1 MLKEVLGL
9 EGTLLHQ
16 PLVRRESGGLPES
29 PDEMSG
35 GHAASLAEFVDGR
48 RVADSGDEN
57 FLGDALLPRRKP
69 PSGPGLDGRYVGV
82 SVDQM
87 RHQQNRYFIYEK
99 L

>member
-57 FLGDALLPRRKP
+57 FLGDALLPRRKTATP
-69 PSGPGLDGRYVGV
+69 AFDGRCVRV

-87 RHQQNRYFIYEK
+87 RHEQNRNFVHEQ